1 MAVRTREELL
11 SQIGAIVGENK
22 DDNVIAL
29 IEDVTDTMGDYET
42 RVKGDGVDW
51 KSRYEENDKAWRDKY
66 VSRFNEKIDDGDDGK
81 GGNTGNEKKYTFED
95 LFTEKEK

>member
-11 SQIGAIVGENK
+11 SQISAIVGENN

-51 KSRYEENDKAWRDKY
+51 KSRYEENDKSWRDKY
-66 VSRFNEKIDDGDDGK
+66 ISRFNEKIDDDDDGK
-81 GGNTGNEKKYTFED
+81 GTNTRKEKKYTFDE
-95 LFTEKEK
+95 LFEEKEK